1 MNYLVSFIGFA
12 PVEDPQLVIYC
23 VVDEPNVAEQF
34 HSTYAQNIVREI
46 LEEVLPYM
54 NIYRDED
61 TTGIHEGWGIKGE
74 DEGDVGDV
82 TAADVANSTARR
94 VWMCRIRRMNCRK
107 IPGNS
112 LPKILIRDQM
122 KGSSREKYKTK
133 HITSQK

>member
-61 TTGIHEGWGIKGE
+61 TTGIHE
-74 DEGDVGDV
+74 
-82 TAADVANSTARR
+82 AL
-94 VWMCRIRRMNCRK
+94 
-107 IPGNS
+107 GNQGG
-112 LPKILIRDQM
+112 R
-122 KGSSREKYKTK
+122 
-133 HITSQK
+133 